1 MLHSNSY
8 NPIHLLAAVEGAV
21 VAVAAAVVVVGVVA
35 ASVVAVAP
43 RIHHPHHI
51 PYAAAVAEV
60 GDTPSA
66 DTHHTYLLHTAAVA
80 GTAAAAGTAVVA
92 VAHTQ

>member
-21 VAVAAAVVVVGVVA
+21 VAAAAAVVVGVVA

-60 GDTPSA
+60 EDTPSA

>member
-21 VAVAAAVVVVGVVA
+21 VAVAAAVVVGVVA

-60 GDTPSA
+60 GDTLSA
-66 DTHHTYLLHTAAVA
+66 DTHHTHLLHTAAVA
-80 GTAAAAGTAVVA
+80 GTAAAGTAVVA